1 MMTLTLRR
9 DILYLHEQQ
18 EIELIRKI
26 FFLTGYYWKI
36 FTWKEE
42 SKKYNNSSRG
52 IRACVIDY
60 SFKKKKRKKLNFL
73 EKKNDQFMVIIDWK
87 TLVKECC
94 IQ

>member
-60 SFKKKKRKKLNFL
+60 SFLKKKRKKLNFL
-73 EKKNDQFMVIIDWK
+73 EKKNDQFMVII
-87 TLVKECC
+87 
-94 IQ
+94 